1 MYKMNGDTIVE
12 ICAYVIARVDAI
24 GFDWRK
30 TENVELTLY
39 IELTSEEQNA
49 KPIVE
54 KALEKMGYLYLA
66 ISNVVTTTYTAD
78 AEDLWRTGKDQET
91 TDLK

>member
-1 MYKMNGDTIVE
+1 MYRMNGDTIVKICE
-12 ICAYVIARVDAI
+12 IVIARVDAI

-30 TENVELTLY
+30 NENVELTLY

-49 KPIVE
+49 KPVVE
-54 KALEKMGYLYLA
+54 KALEKMGYSYLG